1 MIVAIVAISQN
12 WNGFGSTH
20 GYKIIVPICD
30 YNIKGL
36 IDYRSVYLELIIWK
50 STSCQV

>member
-1 MIVAIVAISQN
+1 MIPIVTASQN
-12 WNGFGSTH
+12 WSRFGFTH

-36 IDYRSVYLELIIWK
+36 IDYRSVYLALIIWK
-50 STSCQV
+50 STSFQV